1 MPKGPVRISGGVM
14 AKNQISKVSPE
25 YPAMA
30 TLKRLNGDVVLRIL
44 ISKTGTIEKAEVMR
58 STDPVFN
65 QASIDA
71 VRQWRYRPFLLN
83 GEPVEVDNTVVVSF
97 RL

>member
-1 MPKGPVRISGGVM
+1 M

-44 ISKTGTIEKAEVMR
+44 ISKAGTIEKAEVMR

-83 GEPVEVDNTVVVSF
+83 GEPVEVDSTVVVSF